1 MELIK
6 IDNSDFDFIYSA
18 LVRNFPEEER
28 RDYDDAS
35 SIIENP
41 AYSLFHIL
49 SDGKRVGFISAWQ
62 LDKICFIEHFV
73 IYESYR
79 SQGLGA
85 MALSL
90 FKQKFDCIVL
100 EVEPPVG
107 DIQKRRIGFYE
118 RCGFKAN
125 SVLYLQPSY
134 RANGKAVPLVL
145 MSYPAPLSDTEAAI
159 KEIYKTV
166 YNKIHT

>member
-18 LVRNFPEEER
+18 LVKNFPEEER
-28 RDYDDAS
+28 RDYKDAYS
-35 SIIENP
+35 LLENP

-49 SDGKRVGFISAWQ
+49 SDGRLVGFISAWQ

-79 SQGLGA
+79 SHGFGA

-100 EVEPPVG
+100 EAEPPVS

-118 RCGFKAN
+118 RCGFVAN
-125 SVLYLQPSY
+125 SVSYLQPSY
-134 RANGKAVPLVL
+134 RADGHGVPLVL
-145 MSYPAPLSDTEAAI
+145 MSYPEPLSDTESAI

-166 YNKIHT
+166 YKK